1 MTTTSLTR
9 VQTAQINLMQKVYV
23 WMCTALLITAA
34 TAYVVS
40 GSEALLSLIFSSKI
54 SFYGLLLGQLAL
66 VWYLTASIQKLTLN
80 TASILFVVYSFLTG
94 VTLSSIF
101 VVYTTASLTSTF
113 VVTAATF
120 GAMSLYGYTTKR
132 DLTSWG
138 NLLFMALLGLVIAS
152 VVNLFMNS
160 EMLYWI
166 TTYAGV
172 LIFVGLTAYD
182 TQKIKALV
190 NVENN
195 EQTQKLAILGALSLY
210 LDFIN
215 LFLYLLRFLGR
226 KK

>member
-1 MTTTSLTR
+1 MTTTALTQ

-40 GSEALLSLIFSSKI
+40 GSEALLSMIFSSKI
-54 SFYGLLLGQLAL
+54 SFYVLLFAQLGL

-138 NLLFMALLGLVIAS
+138 NLLFMALLGLIIAS

>member
-40 GSEALLSLIFSSKI
+40 GSEAILSLIFSSKI
-54 SFYGLLLGQLAL
+54 SFYVLLFAQLGL

-80 TASILFVVYSFLTG
+80 TASILFVIYSFLTG
-94 VTLSSIF
+94 VMLSSIF
-101 VVYTTASLTSTF
+101 VVYTSASITSTF

-152 VVNLFMNS
+152 VVNLFLNN
-160 EMLYWI
+160 ETIYWI

-190 NVENN
+190 TAEDT
-195 EQTQKLAILGALSLY
+195 ELSQKLAILGALSLY

>member
-1 MTTTSLTR
+1 MTTTSLTQ
-9 VQTAQINLMQKVYV
+9 VQTVQINLMQKVYV

-40 GSEALLSLIFSSKI
+40 GSEAVLSLIFSSKV
-54 SFYGLLLGQLAL
+54 SFYVLLFAQLGL

-80 TASILFVVYSFLTG
+80 TASILFVIYSFLTG

-101 VVYTTASLTSTF
+101 VVYTSASIASTF

-120 GAMSLYGYTTKR
+120 GAMSLYGYYTKR

-138 NLLFMALLGLVIAS
+138 NLLFMALLGLIIAS
-152 VVNLFMNS
+152 VVNLFMNN
-160 EMLYWI
+160 ETIYWI

-190 NVENN
+190 SVEDN